1 MCVCVCDSVLTAYG
15 GTKICWQLANIGTFR
30 GLKLGFKVR
39 IGFEM
44 RVVGDKREH
53 VDNKG
58 PHKDGRVFVCK
69 CGILMILVSSS
80 D

>member
-1 MCVCVCDSVLTAYG
+1 
-15 GTKICWQLANIGTFR
+15 
-30 GLKLGFKVR
+30 
-39 IGFEM
+39 M

-53 VDNKG
+53 VDDKG
-58 PHKDGRVFVCK
+58 PHKDRRVFVCK